1 MDEDVRQTM
10 IDDLELKIAE
20 KKEKVRGSEGN
31 LWPLILGIV
40 GLVLS
45 ISGLIYREWL
55 WGVPIIAVAI
65 FWAWDRSRTHV
76 QYQTELQDLER
87 RLSTLKAIK

>member
-55 WGVPIIAVAI
+55 WGIPIIAVAF
-65 FWAWDRSRTHV
+65 FWAWDRSKTHV
-76 QYQTELQDLER
+76 QYKTELQDLER
-87 RLSTLKAIK
+87 RLSTLKVTK

>member
-10 IDDLELKIAE
+10 IDNLEVKIAE
-20 KKEKVRGSEGN
+20 KKEKVRDTEGN
-31 LWPLILGIV
+31 LWPFILGIV

-55 WGVPIIAVAI
+55 WGIPIIAVAI
-65 FWAWDRSRTHV
+65 FWAGDRSKIHV
-76 QYQTELQDLER
+76 QYKTELQDLER
-87 RLSTLKAIK
+87 WLSTLKVTK

>member
-10 IDDLELKIAE
+10 IDDLELKISE
-20 KKEKVRGSEGN
+20 KKEKVRDTEGN

-55 WGVPIIAVAI
+55 WGIPIIAVAF
-65 FWAWDRSRTHV
+65 FWAWDRSKTHV
-76 QYQTELQDLER
+76 QYKTELQDLER
-87 RLSTLKAIK
+87 RLSTLKVTK